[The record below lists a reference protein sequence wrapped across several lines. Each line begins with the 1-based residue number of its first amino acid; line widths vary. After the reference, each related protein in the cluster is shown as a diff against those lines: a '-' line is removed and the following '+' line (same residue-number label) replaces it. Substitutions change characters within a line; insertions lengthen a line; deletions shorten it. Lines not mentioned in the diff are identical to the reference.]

1 MLSIGEAEAS
11 AGVLSPTTMHG
22 DPVHYSTINADCRF
36 GLACRYGRLA
46 LNALDA

>member
-1 MLSIGEAEAS
+1 MLSFGEAGAS
-11 AGVLSPTTMHG
+11 ADALSPTTMHG
-22 DPVHYSTINADCRF
+22 NPVHYSTISADYRF